1 MSSLAFEPLVP
12 AALWIVLAAVS
23 AGVLGWYFWRR
34 PPALNGLRWGSVAA
48 LAAVGMAMVLV
59 ILLNP
64 LWLEPIP
71 PPAGK
76 PLLTVLLDRS
86 ASMQIADV
94 EGKTSRLAQ
103 GAEIAQLLPKQ
114 LSGQF
119 DVQVRTFAAATAP
132 SSPDEVSKVAAEG
145 QSTDVARAISESL
158 DGERPQ
164 GQAMVLLSDGIHNAP
179 GVPRQ

>member
-1 MSSLAFEPLVP
+1 MSNLTFEPLIP
-12 AALWIVLAAVS
+12 SALWIVLAAVS

-34 PPALNGLRWGSVAA
+34 PAALSGPRWGLVGA
-48 LAAVGMAMVLV
+48 LAAAGMAMVLA

-86 ASMQIADV
+86 ASMRIADGADS
-94 EGKTSRLAQ
+94 ESRLAQ
-103 GAEIAQLLPKQ
+103 GAKIAQLLPKS

-119 DVQVRTFAAATAP
+119 DVQVRTFAAATSP
-132 SSPDEVSKVAAEG
+132 SCSRRCCA
-145 QSTDVARAISESL
+145 TR
-158 DGERPQ
+158 R
-164 GQAMVLLSDGIHNAP
+164 
-179 GVPRQ
+179 

>member
-1 MSSLAFEPLVP
+1 MSSLAFELLVP

-23 AGVLGWYFWRR
+23 VGVLGWYFWRR
-34 PPALNGLRWGSVAA
+34 PAALSRPKWILVAA
-48 LAAVGMAMVLV
+48 LATAGMAMVLA

-86 ASMQIADV
+86 ASMRISDGGG
-94 EGKTSRLAQ
+94 ESRLAQ
-103 GAEIAQLLPKQ
+103 GAKIAQVLPKS

-119 DVQVRTFAAATAP
+119 DVQVKTFAAA
-132 SSPDEVSKVAAEG
+132 
-145 QSTDVARAISESL
+145 
-158 DGERPQ
+158 
-164 GQAMVLLSDGIHNAP
+164 
-179 GVPRQ
+179 